1 MFQRTGTHVR
11 LVGGGQEVS
20 HWARKHQAI
29 LCLSGKHL
37 ELLYAYLVFL
47 PLPPGNSACLR
58 RRYDALNGAAKQ
70 RQQVVKEGVT
80 RRKEFDSCLE
90 SVVGTLDDIEGR
102 HKGLDVGGD
111 GQPLSVQE
119 KVELVRVSLT
129 HTHTHK
135 KQKKTT
141 KTTTKKNNNNK
152 QKKLFSPTVLAVFI
166 DLFILVVVVVVILC
180 S

>member
-1 MFQRTGTHVR
+1 MAVKS
-11 LVGGGQEVS
+11 GQESIKPFCVCL
-20 HWARKHQAI
+20 ANI
-29 LCLSGKHL
+29 LS
-37 ELLYAYLVFL
+37 YAYLVFL

-70 RQQVVKEGVT
+70 RQLVVKEGVT

-119 KVELVRVSLT
+119 KVELVRVSL
-129 HTHTHK
+129 K
-135 KQKKTT
+135 KSHSLCSVAQIIRLRMFLFTVT
-141 KTTTKKNNNNK
+141 NHTTTSSF
-152 QKKLFSPTVLAVFI
+152 L
-166 DLFILVVVVVVILC
+166 
-180 S
+180 